1 VSSIGEEITR
11 VYLTHDESVVTARQ
25 RTRDIAEL
33 IGFDRLEQTRVA
45 TAVSELARN
54 ARRYAGGGEVRIR
67 CGPDRLQVD
76 VIDEG
81 PGIPNLDEVLSGAY
95 VSSTGMGRG
104 LIGVRL
110 MMDEFIISAPAGRGT
125 RVTVAK
131 RLPVGKPVSSPRTL
145 RDELS
150 KRGTRSPFDEV
161 SRQNEE
167 LLQALGEVRRRQQE
181 MLALNRELEE
191 TNQGVV
197 ALYAELDDRAERLV
211 EADERKSRFL
221 ADMSHE
227 LRTPLNSIIALS
239 ELLLSGTPALVG
251 EQMTQVSFIRRVA
264 EDQLRLIGDLLD
276 IAKIEAGRLELNL
289 TDTTVAE
296 LFVILRGQLRPL
308 LLGGAVE
315 LRFDFPGEAIELR
328 TDEDKLMQIIRNLVS
343 NALKFTP
350 RGEVLV
356 RAERDGDHLRL
367 EVSDTGIGIAPQ
379 NLTRIFEE
387 FVQIPGELQREGH
400 GTGLGLPL
408 TRKLV
413 GLLGGEIDVRSAVGT
428 GTTFT
433 VTLPRSGSVAA
444 TLPDLTGAV
453 LVVDDDEASRYVV
466 ETHLRG
472 TAWRTV
478 SADGGPAALAALTG
492 SVPAAMILDFAMPEI
507 DGLEVLRRLRE
518 NERTAAI
525 PVILH
530 TSRVLD
536 AGERERIASF
546 GASVLDKA
554 ETSRTALL
562 AALADAT
569 RGARD
574 G

>member
-1 VSSIGEEITR
+1 MSGYGEEITR
-11 VYLTHDESVVTARQ
+11 VYLGHDEGVVTARQ

-33 IGFDRLEQTRVA
+33 IGYDRLEQTRVA

-67 CGPDRLQVD
+67 CATDRLQID

-81 PGIPNLDEVLSGAY
+81 PGIPNLEEVLSGAY

-104 LIGVRL
+104 LVGVRL
-110 MMDEFIISAPAGRGT
+110 MMDEFEISAPAGRGT
-125 RVTVAK
+125 RVTVSK
-131 RLPVGKPVSSPRTL
+131 RLPAGASPNPRTL

-150 KRGTRSPFDEV
+150 KRGARSPFDEV

-167 LLQALGEVRRRQQE
+167 LLQALGEVRRRQAD

-239 ELLLSGTPALVG
+239 ELLLSGEPELVG
-251 EQMTQVSFIRRVA
+251 EQITQVAFIRRVA
-264 EDQLRLIGDLLD
+264 SDQLRLIGDLLD
-276 IAKIEAGRLELNL
+276 IAKIEAGRLELDL
-289 TDTTVAE
+289 ADVTIAE

-308 LLGGAVE
+308 LLGSDVD
-315 LRFDFPGEAIELR
+315 LRFDIPSEPIELR
-328 TDEDKLMQIIRNLVS
+328 TDEDKLMQIVRNLVA
-343 NALKFTP
+343 NALKFTTA
-350 RGEVLV
+350 GEVVVHATL
-356 RAERDGDHLRL
+356 DGEVVIF

-379 NLTRIFEE
+379 NLSRIFEE

-413 GLLGGEIDVRSAVGT
+413 GLLGGEIHVRSTVGT

-433 VTLPRSGSVAA
+433 VTLPRSGIAA
-444 TLPDLTGAV
+444 SSLPDLTGAV
-453 LVVDDDEASRYVV
+453 LVVDDDDAARYVV
-466 ETHLRG
+466 ETHLRD
-472 TAWRTV
+472 TTWRTV
-478 SADGGPAALAALTG
+478 AAGGGAAALAALSA
-492 SVPAAMILDFAMPEI
+492 SVPAAMILDYAMPEI
-507 DGLEVLRRLRE
+507 DGLEVLRRMRDDQRL
-518 NERTAAI
+518 AAI

-530 TSRVLD
+530 TSRQLD
-536 AGERERIASF
+536 AGERARVKAF
-546 GASVLDKA
+546 GASVLDKSD
-554 ETSRTALL
+554 TSRTQLL
-562 AALADAT
+562 AALAEAT

-574 G
+574 A